1 MSKKRRT
8 WTPEEKATIVLEI
21 LREENT
27 LAEIAKKHEVSQQL
41 LSRWKT
47 EFIANMSAVF
57 NKKNEDVDKLKQE
70 HEDEKEL
77 LVKKIGELTLDVDW
91 LKKKQIQIFIKIYN
105 LNNFIILFML
115 FREEIKHP
123 ITYMKE
129 KYLYIFLHFFLFVL
143 FLLIYYLI
151 FHGHRRF

>member
-91 LKKKQIQIFIKIYN
+91 LKKKQIQISK
-105 LNNFIILFML
+105 
-115 FREEIKHP
+115 
-123 ITYMKE
+123 MKKKE
-129 KYLYIFLHFFLFVL
+129 
-143 FLLIYYLI
+143 
-151 FHGHRRF
+151 R

>member
-57 NKKNEDVDKLKQE
+57 NKKNEDVDKLK
-70 HEDEKEL
+70 
-77 LVKKIGELTLDVDW
+77 IGELTLDVDW
-91 LKKKQIQIFIKIYN
+91 LKKKQIQISQ
-105 LNNFIILFML
+105 
-115 FREEIKHP
+115 
-123 ITYMKE
+123 MKKKE
-129 KYLYIFLHFFLFVL
+129 
-143 FLLIYYLI
+143 
-151 FHGHRRF
+151 R

>member
-91 LKKKQIQIFIKIYN
+91 LKKNKFKS
-105 LNNFIILFML
+105 L
-115 FREEIKHP
+115 K
-123 ITYMKE
+123 
-129 KYLYIFLHFFLFVL
+129 
-143 FLLIYYLI
+143 
-151 FHGHRRF
+151 

>member
-1 MSKKRRT
+1 
-8 WTPEEKATIVLEI
+8 
-21 LREENT
+21 
-27 LAEIAKKHEVSQQL
+27 L

-91 LKKKQIQIFIKIYN
+91 LKKKQIQISQ
-105 LNNFIILFML
+105 
-115 FREEIKHP
+115 
-123 ITYMKE
+123 MKKKE
-129 KYLYIFLHFFLFVL
+129 
-143 FLLIYYLI
+143 
-151 FHGHRRF
+151 R